1 LACGEGVVSDLP
13 DYYGV
18 LGVPPT
24 ASRDEIRTAY
34 RRLVQRHPP
43 GKGDAVTSESMRRLD
58 EAFEV
63 LNNPPQR
70 AAYDRQRWAQARS
83 PADAMGGGMQ
93 DGSGRWRGPRTRHA
107 AYDQPMPGWLESF
120 FIVGQHLRM
129 RLEPFWTAIGVMVPA
144 VAAVV
149 LLVLGFLAYEAILAD
164 PDAVGFLSC
173 VIGAAGGIWVV
184 AGVVG
189 VLFMF
194 FLVVW
199 FAVWRA
205 LKGF

>member
-1 LACGEGVVSDLP
+1 MSDLP
-13 DYYGV
+13 DYYGL
-18 LGVPPT
+18 LGVLPT
-24 ASRDEIRTAY
+24 ASRDEIRAAY
-34 RRLVQRHPP
+34 RRLVQRHPS
-43 GKGDAVTSESMRRLD
+43 GKEDTATSEPMRRLN
-58 EAFEV
+58 EAFEM
-63 LNNPPQR
+63 LNNPSQR
-70 AAYDRQRWAQARS
+70 AAYDRQRWAQAQS
-83 PADAMGGGMQ
+83 PAGEIGGGMQ
-93 DGSGRWRGPRTRHA
+93 GDGGRWRGPRTRHA
-107 AYDQPMPGWLESF
+107 VYDQPMPGWLTSLF
-120 FIVGQHLRM
+120 TIGQHLKM

-184 AGVVG
+184 VGVVG